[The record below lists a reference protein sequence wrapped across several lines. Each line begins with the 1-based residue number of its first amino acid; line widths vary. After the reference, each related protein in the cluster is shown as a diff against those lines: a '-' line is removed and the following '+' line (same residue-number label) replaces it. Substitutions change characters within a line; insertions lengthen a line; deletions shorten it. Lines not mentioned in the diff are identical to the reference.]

1 MKNNTCKRFVAAAM
15 AAMLAVTA
23 VPAPNVQ
30 AAAKTPKLSVTK
42 KNMTEGQSFTLKV
55 KNKPAKATLTWKSS
69 NKKVATVTK
78 KGVVK
83 AVKKGKATVSVKVKV
98 KGKKTKT
105 LKCVVTVKAK
115 ASQTVS
121 TQKALNDALKD
132 KNVKTI
138 TLKTDAAKLF
148 TVSAGNYSNKT
159 FVVDAANADV
169 VNSGVFKEIRIKN
182 IKPDTFTEK
191 AVGNKIT
198 VSAKKARV
206 VVDKGAEVA
215 NVAVTTA
222 NADVLV
228 IVNSDAAVDTVAV
241 NAENAKVAVAA
252 EGTVSKV
259 DVAEKS
265 EVTVDVAKDAKVETV
280 AVNAA
285 DAKVNVTADG
295 AVSKVEV
302 AQAAEVKVSGSTKD
316 IPVAITADAAGAKV
330 TAETPV
336 KVEAAAKAEVTF
348 EKGAE
353 GSTINTTA
361 ASAEVTVANNTTANV
376 TVTDASGKTTDV
388 ASGKTEEVKPSQ
400 TPAEPQNPSTPSGG
414 GSSSGG
420 STTPSVTKYTV
431 TFKDGEEVVG
441 APVQVESG
449 KTVAKPEDPTSL
461 GARFIGW
468 YKDDILYDF
477 DTPVTE
483 NLILTARWEDL
494 YPCAK
499 PMSDDVYSLYKS
511 WDNAPTNLSD
521 FARIEGWSSVL
532 YEGTDANL
540 TYTFKATGSLNYIT
554 GFTGFN
560 GTLIKE
566 QNGYYVPVMVKIPEA
581 TVTTSA
587 SFVIT
592 TTGHDAA
599 GNAVEK
605 KWTGDGSANVNVG
618 NVQTADNIL
627 DTVDND
633 GRYFS
638 VIMRVEN
645 PKTAKPFF
653 TIQFAEGRK
662 VKYVVDLSDVIC
674 DSGVK
679 YTVAAVSADS
689 FKHNESSGDSSS
701 STTDKT
707 KDNQNAVEVT
717 QNGCVVTVK
726 VKENQQVNK
735 FISSNSDQG
744 EGCWVALDID
754 LSGYAA
760 DNSTLSSIKWGSEK
774 NGLSQVTLPEPNE
787 TDGNKAEANHMWWHI
802 KLDSNEITD
811 KGAIIRYIQIS
822 DDGPIIPIVVKVE
835 GEVSVKSAE
844 TTSSTN

>member
-228 IVNSDAAVDTVAV
+228 IVNSDAVVDTVAV

-295 AVSKVEV
+295 TVSKVEV
-302 AQAAEVKVSGSTKD
+302 AQAAEVKVSGNTKD
-316 IPVAITADAAGAKV
+316 IPVAITSDAAGAKV
-330 TAETPV
+330 TAETPI
-336 KVEAAAKAEVTF
+336 KVEAAAKAEVTL

-353 GSTINTTA
+353 GSTVNTTSS
-361 ASAEVTVANNTTANV
+361 SAEVKVANNTASNV

-431 TFKDGEEVVG
+431 TFKDGEKVVG
-441 APVQVESG
+441 TPAQVESG
-449 KTVAKPEDPTSL
+449 KTVAKPTDPVKPGYTFKGWFNGEAAYDFTAAVTSNLTLTADWKLAYPAAEKMSAGVYGAENSYKTWTGAPDSVGKYGEFTMAADPT
-461 GARFIGW
+461 
-468 YKDDILYDF
+468 
-477 DTPVTE
+477 VTE
-483 NLILTARWEDL
+483 NE
-494 YPCAK
+494 
-499 PMSDDVYSLYKS
+499 
-511 WDNAPTNLSD
+511 
-521 FARIEGWSSVL
+521 
-532 YEGTDANL
+532 L
-540 TYTFKATGSLNYIT
+540 TYTFKATGSLNFIS

-560 GTLIKE
+560 QTLPTE
-566 QNGYYVPVMVKIPEA
+566 QNGFYVPVMVKIPED
-581 TVTTSA
+581 TVTTSSA
-587 SFVIT
+587 FKIT
-592 TTGHDAA
+592 TSGHKAD
-599 GNAVEK
+599 GTSTTKE
-605 KWTGDGSANVNVG
+605 WTGNGEGGAN
-618 NVQTADNIL
+618 ADEIL
-627 DTVDND
+627 DKVE
-633 GRYFS
+633 GSRYFS
-638 VIMRVEN
+638 LLTHVN
-645 PKTAKPFF
+645 DNKAKPTF
-653 TIQFAEGRK
+653 TIQFDETHK
-662 VKYVVDLSDVIC
+662 VKYVVDLSDVTLESEASYRVYVVGAGQI
-674 DSGVK
+674 
-679 YTVAAVSADS
+679 
-689 FKHNESSGDSSS
+689 KHNEDNNRA
-701 STTDKT
+701 STLLRT
-707 KDNQNAVEVT
+707 KANQGNVT
-717 QNGCVVTVK
+717 VQQAGCVVK
-726 VKENQQVNK
+726 VKANDGLYS
-735 FISSNSDQG
+735 FASSNTEQG
-744 EGCWVALDID
+744 TGCWVALDID
-754 LSGYAA
+754 LSSYS
-760 DNSTLSSIKWGSEK
+760 NEQSTQVQWGVPGS
-774 NGLSQVTLPEPNE
+774 NGQITYSGQTLPDPNGTGE
-787 TDGNKAEANHMWWHI
+787 TDNKAGENHFWFWV
-802 KLDSNEITD
+802 KVDQLKNDSIV
-811 KGAIIRYIQIS
+811 RYIMIGGKVVPLIVQLDGELPENKTDNPDQTSASDGQEIS
-822 DDGPIIPIVVKVE
+822 AN
-835 GEVSVKSAE
+835 S
-844 TTSSTN
+844 

>member
-330 TAETPV
+330 TAETPI
-336 KVEAAAKAEVTF
+336 KVEAAAKAEVTL

-353 GSTINTTA
+353 GSTVNTTSS
-361 ASAEVTVANNTTANV
+361 SAEVKVANNTASNV

-400 TPAEPQNPSTPSGG
+400 TPSEPQNPSTPSGG

-420 STTPSVTKYTV
+420 NTTPSVTKYTV

-441 APVQVESG
+441 TPVQVESG
-449 KTVAKPEDPTSL
+449 KTVAKPAEDP
-461 GARFIGW
+461 
-468 YKDDILYDF
+468 
-477 DTPVTE
+477 V
-483 NLILTARWEDL
+483 
-494 YPCAK
+494 K
-499 PMSDDVYSLYKS
+499 P
-511 WDNAPTNLSD
+511 
-521 FARIEGWSSVL
+521 G
-532 YEGTDANL
+532 
-540 TYTFKATGSLNYIT
+540 YTFKGWFNGDTSYEFTAAVTSNLTLTAKWELAYPAVEKMSAGVYGAENSYKNWAEAPDSVDKYGEFTMAADSTVTDNELIYTFKTIGSLNYIA
-554 GFTGFN
+554 GFKGFN
-560 GTLIKE
+560 PSLVEE
-566 QNGYYVPVMVKIPEA
+566 QCGYYVPVMVKIPED

-592 TTGHDAA
+592 TAGHDAS
-599 GNAVEK
+599 GLAVTK
-605 KWTGDGSANVNVG
+605 KWTGNGQNQENVG
-618 NVQTADNIL
+618 DGQTANSIL
-627 DTVDND
+627 DLD
-633 GRYFS
+633 GVNRYFS
-638 VIMRVEN
+638 LLTHVN
-645 PKTAKPFF
+645 DNTSKPTF
-653 TIQFAEGRK
+653 TIQFDENHT
-662 VKYVVDLSDVIC
+662 VKYVVDLSDVTFKPLVSAFGDNDYQAYSKGGYKVGEGDSAAAAAAGTFDSNLTFKVTGKNTIKVSGTLKYVKNFTAFPEAEKEGYYLAMHI
-674 DSGVK
+674 DGIAGAKISKKKTEAQQAGEGTTDISNKYTFPGNGLSADDPSWAFILFLGKEAPSTKTKTFAILWSEGKAIEYTLDLSGVK
-679 YTVAAVSADS
+679 FESAPEAE
-689 FKHNESSGDSSS
+689 NNAES
-701 STTDKT
+701 
-707 KDNQNAVEVT
+707 N
-717 QNGCVVTVK
+717 
-726 VKENQQVNK
+726 
-735 FISSNSDQG
+735 
-744 EGCWVALDID
+744 
-754 LSGYAA
+754 
-760 DNSTLSSIKWGSEK
+760 
-774 NGLSQVTLPEPNE
+774 
-787 TDGNKAEANHMWWHI
+787 
-802 KLDSNEITD
+802 
-811 KGAIIRYIQIS
+811 
-822 DDGPIIPIVVKVE
+822 
-835 GEVSVKSAE
+835 
-844 TTSSTN
+844 

>member
-30 AAAKTPKLSVTK
+30 AAAKMPKLSVTK

-198 VSAKKARV
+198 VSAKKARI

-228 IVNSDAAVDTVAV
+228 IVNSDAAVEKVAI
-241 NAENAKVAVAA
+241 NAENAKVVVAA

-316 IPVAITADAAGAKV
+316 IPVAITSDAAGAKV
-330 TAETPV
+330 TAETPI
-336 KVEAAAKAEVTF
+336 KVEAAAKAEVTL

-420 STTPSVTKYTV
+420 GTTPSVTRYTV

-441 APVQVESG
+441 TPVQVESG

-494 YPCAK
+494 YPYAK

-521 FARIEGWSSVL
+521 FARIEGWNSVL

-540 TYTFKATGSLNYIT
+540 TYTFKATGSLNYVA

-560 GTLIKE
+560 KTLAEE
-566 QNGYYVPVMVKIPEA
+566 QNGYYVPVMVEIPEA
-581 TVTTSA
+581 TVTTSS

-592 TTGHDAA
+592 TTGHDAD

-605 KWTGDGSANVNVG
+605 KWTGND
-618 NVQTADNIL
+618 ADNIL
-627 DTVDND
+627 DTVD
-633 GRYFS
+633 GKRYFS
-638 VIMRVEN
+638 IITHVN
-645 PKTAKPFF
+645 DNKAKPTY
-653 TIQFAEGRK
+653 TIQFAEDKK
-662 VKYVVDLSDVIC
+662 VTYVIDLSDVTC
-674 DSGVK
+674 DPDVK

-689 FKHNESSGDSSS
+689 FKHNEASGDSSS

-707 KDNQNAVEVT
+707 KENQNAVEVT

-726 VKENQQVNK
+726 VKNGQQVNK
-735 FISSNSDQG
+735 FTSSNSDQG
-744 EGCWVALDID
+744 EGCWVALDIN
-754 LSGYAA
+754 LCGYAA

-774 NGLSQVTLPEPNE
+774 NSLSSITLPEPNE

-822 DDGPIIPIVVKVE
+822 DNGLIIPIVVKVE
-835 GEVSVKSAE
+835 GEVLVKSAE
-844 TTSSTN
+844 TTSSAN